1 MSYENVTVGREEGLG
16 FVTINRPKALNA
28 LNSATLRELS
38 AAFDEMAQASDVKV
52 VILTGGG
59 DRAFVA
65 GADISEMVNYA
76 PIDAEGFA
84 ALGQSV
90 MFKIERLPKP
100 VIAAMHGFALGGGC
114 ELAMACDIR
123 IATDK
128 LKIGQPEV
136 KLGVLPGFGGT
147 QRLARIVGPGKAKEI
162 IFSGDVYDA
171 TEALRIGLV
180 DRVVPFEK
188 LMEEARKLARTI
200 ASRGEVAVR
209 LSKDAINAGM
219 DVDIESGCML
229 ERKAFGMCFASQDRV
244 EGMKA
249 FLEKREPK
257 FSGR

>member
-1 MSYENVTVGREEGLG
+1 MSYENVTVAREEGLG
-16 FVTINRPKALNA
+16 IVTINRPKALNA
-28 LNSATLRELS
+28 LNTATLKELS
-38 AAFDEMAQASDVKV
+38 LAFDEMAQAADVKV

-65 GADISEMVNYA
+65 GADIPEMVSYA
-76 PIDAEGFA
+76 PFEAEAFA
-84 ALGQSV
+84 ALGQGV
-90 MFKIERLPKP
+90 MFRIERLPKP

-114 ELAMACDIR
+114 EIAMACDIR
-123 IATDK
+123 IASDK
-128 LKIGQPEV
+128 LRIGQPEV

-147 QRLARIVGPGKAKEI
+147 QRLARIVGPGKAKEM
-162 IFSGDVYDA
+162 IFSGDVYEA

-188 LMEEARKLARTI
+188 LMEEAKKLAKTI

-209 LSKDAINAGM
+209 LAKDAINAGM

-257 FSGR
+257 FSGK

>member
-1 MSYENVTVGREEGLG
+1 MSYENVTVAKEEGLG
-16 FVTINRPKALNA
+16 IVTINRPKALNA
-28 LNSATLRELS
+28 LNSATLKELLS
-38 AAFDEMAQASDVKV
+38 AFDEMAQAADVKV

-65 GADISEMVNYA
+65 GADISEMVNYN
-76 PIDAEGFA
+76 PLEAEAFA
-84 ALGQSV
+84 ALGQRL
-90 MFKIERLPKP
+90 MFRIERLPKP
-100 VIAAMHGFALGGGC
+100 VIAAMHGFTLGGGC
-114 ELAMACDIR
+114 EIAMACDIR
-123 IATDK
+123 LASDK

-171 TEALRIGLV
+171 NEALRTGLV

-188 LMEEARKLARTI
+188 LMEETKKLAKTI

-209 LSKDAINAGM
+209 LAKDAINAGM
-219 DVDIESGCML
+219 DVDIGTGCML
-229 ERKAFGMCFASQDRV
+229 ERKAFSLCFASQDRL

-257 FSGR
+257 FTGK

>member
-28 LNSATLRELS
+28 LNSATLKELS
-38 AAFDEMAQASDVKV
+38 AAFDEMAQAPDVKV
-52 VILTGGG
+52 VILAGGG

-76 PIDAEGFA
+76 PIDAEGFV

-100 VIAAMHGFALGGGC
+100 VIAAMHGFALGVGC

-188 LMEEARKLARTI
+188 LMEETRKLARTI

-229 ERKAFGMCFASQDRV
+229 ERKAFGMCFASQDRL

>member
-1 MSYENVTVGREEGLG
+1 MAYENVLVTNEEGTAT
-16 FVTINRPKALNA
+16 VTVNRPKALNA

-38 AAFDEMAQASDVKV
+38 LAFDEIARSADVKV

-65 GADISEMVNYA
+65 GADISEMVNYS
-76 PIDAEGFA
+76 PLEAESFA
-84 ALGQSV
+84 ALGQKV
-90 MFKIERLPKP
+90 MFSIERLPKP

-123 IATDK
+123 IASDK

-162 IFSGDVYDA
+162 IFSGDVYDS

-188 LMEEARKLARTI
+188 LMEETKKLAKTI
-200 ASRGEVAVR
+200 ASRSEVAVR

-229 ERKAFGMCFASQDRV
+229 ERKAFGMCFASQDRS

-249 FLEKREPK
+249 FLEKREPR
-257 FSGR
+257 FSGK

>member
-28 LNSATLRELS
+28 LNSATLKELS
-38 AAFDEMAQASDVKV
+38 AAFDEMAQAPDVKV
-52 VILTGGG
+52 VILAGGG

-188 LMEEARKLARTI
+188 LMEETRKLARTI

-219 DVDIESGCML
+219 DVDIKSGCML
-229 ERKAFGMCFASQDRV
+229 ERKAFGMCFASQDRL

>member
-28 LNSATLRELS
+28 LNSATLKELS
-38 AAFDEMAQASDVKV
+38 AAFDEMAQAPDVKV
-52 VILTGGG
+52 VILAGGG

-188 LMEEARKLARTI
+188 LMEETRKLARTI

-229 ERKAFGMCFASQDRV
+229 ERKAFGMCFASQDRL

>member
-1 MSYENVTVGREEGLG
+1 MSYENVTVSKEEGLG
-16 FVTINRPKALNA
+16 TVTINRPKALNA
-28 LNSATLRELS
+28 LNTATVRELLS
-38 AAFDEMAQASDVKV
+38 AFDEMAQAPDVKV

-65 GADISEMVNYA
+65 GADISEMVTYA
-76 PIDAEGFA
+76 PLEAEAFA
-84 ALGQSV
+84 ALGQRL
-90 MFKIERLPKP
+90 MFRIERLPKP

-114 ELAMACDIR
+114 EIAMACDIR
-123 IATDK
+123 IASDK

-147 QRLARIVGPGKAKEI
+147 QRLARIVGPGKAKEM

-171 TEALRIGLV
+171 AEALRTGLV

-188 LMEEARKLARTI
+188 LMEETKKLARTI

-209 LSKDAINAGM
+209 LAKDAINAGM
-219 DVDIESGCML
+219 DVDIGSGCML

-257 FSGR
+257 FTGK

>member
-1 MSYENVTVGREEGLG
+1 MSYENVTVAKEDGLG
-16 FVTINRPKALNA
+16 IVTINRPKALNA
-28 LNSATLRELS
+28 LNSATLKELS
-38 AAFDEMAQASDVKV
+38 LAFDEMAQAADVKV

-59 DRAFVA
+59 GRAFVA

-76 PIDAEGFA
+76 PLEAEAFA
-84 ALGQSV
+84 ALGQGV
-90 MFKIERLPKP
+90 MFRIEKLPKP

-123 IATDK
+123 IASDK

-147 QRLARIVGPGKAKEI
+147 QRLARLVGPGKAKEI

-171 TEALRIGLV
+171 AEALRIGLV

-188 LMEEARKLARTI
+188 LVEETKKLAKTI

-209 LSKDAINAGM
+209 LSKDAINSGM

-257 FSGR
+257 FTGK

>member
-1 MSYENVTVGREEGLG
+1 MSYENVTVSKEEGLG
-16 FVTINRPKALNA
+16 TVTINRPKALNA
-28 LNSATLRELS
+28 LNSATLKELA
-38 AAFDEMAQASDVKV
+38 AAFDEMAQAADIKV

-65 GADISEMVNYA
+65 GADISEMVNYT
-76 PIDAEGFA
+76 PTEAEAFA
-84 ALGQSV
+84 ALGQGV
-90 MFKIERLPKP
+90 MFRIEKLPKP

-114 ELAMACDIR
+114 EIAMACDIR

-147 QRLARIVGPGKAKEI
+147 QRLSRIVGPGKAKEI
-162 IFSGDVYDA
+162 IFSGDVYDSV
-171 TEALRIGLV
+171 EALRIGLV

-188 LMEEARKLARTI
+188 LMEETKKLARTI

-209 LSKDAINAGM
+209 LAKDAINAGM
-219 DVDIESGCML
+219 DVDIGSGCML

-257 FSGR
+257 FTGK

>member
-1 MSYENVTVGREEGLG
+1 MSYENVTVAKEDGLG
-16 FVTINRPKALNA
+16 IVTINRPKALNA
-28 LNSATLRELS
+28 LNSATLKELS
-38 AAFDEMAQASDVKV
+38 MAFDEMAQATDVQA

-65 GADISEMVNYA
+65 GADISEMVNYT
-76 PIDAEGFA
+76 PPEAEAFA
-84 ALGQSV
+84 ALGQGV

-100 VIAAMHGFALGGGC
+100 VIAAMHGFTFGGGC
-114 ELAMACDIR
+114 EIAMACDIR

-171 TEALRIGLV
+171 TEALRTGLV

-188 LMEEARKLARTI
+188 LMEETKKLAKTI
-200 ASRGEVAVR
+200 ASRGEIAVR

-219 DVDIESGCML
+219 DVDIESGCMR
-229 ERKAFGMCFASQDRV
+229 ERKAFGMCFASQDRI

-257 FSGR
+257 FTGK

>member
-1 MSYENVTVGREEGLG
+1 MPYENLIVAKEEGIAT
-16 FVTINRPKALNA
+16 VSVNRPRALNA
-28 LNSATLRELS
+28 LNSTTLRELA
-38 AAFDEMAQASDVKV
+38 AAFDELERDRDVKV
-52 VILTGGG
+52 VIITGAGEK
-59 DRAFVA
+59 AFVA
-65 GADISEMVNYA
+65 GADISEMADYS
-76 PIDAEGFA
+76 PLEAEGFA
-84 ALGQSV
+84 ALGQRV

-100 VIAAMHGFALGGGC
+100 VIAALHGFALGGGC

-123 IATDK
+123 VASDK

-147 QRLARIVGPGKAKEI
+147 QRLARLVGPSKAKEI

-171 TEALRIGLV
+171 AEALRIGLV

-188 LMEEARKLARTI
+188 LMEEAKKLAKTI

-219 DVDIESGCML
+219 DVDIGSGCML
-229 ERKAFGMCFASQDRV
+229 ERKAFGMCFASQDRA

-257 FSGR
+257 FTGK

>member
-1 MSYENVTVGREEGLG
+1 MSYENVTVAKEDGLG
-16 FVTINRPKALNA
+16 IVTINRPKALNA
-28 LNSATLRELS
+28 LNSATLKELS
-38 AAFDEMAQASDVKV
+38 LAFDEMAQAADVKV

-76 PIDAEGFA
+76 PLEAEAFA
-84 ALGQSV
+84 ALGQGV
-90 MFKIERLPKP
+90 MFRIEKLPKP

-123 IATDK
+123 IASDK

-147 QRLARIVGPGKAKEI
+147 QRLARLVGPGKAKEI

-171 TEALRIGLV
+171 AEALRIGLV

-188 LMEEARKLARTI
+188 LVEETKKLAKTI

-209 LSKDAINAGM
+209 LSKDAINSGM

-257 FSGR
+257 FTGK